1 VERLELVGVVVVCV
15 LVERVV
21 LVGLVMER
29 SVVARVVSPARRW
42 AGPAGRVRLVAGVS
56 MVASLVLCV
65 LGGWGDVAWWAPLL
79 LATVVAISEVA
90 VVHLQFGRQRWTFS
104 LTEGAL
110 GAAWV
115 ASTGAWSVASV
126 LAGVAIA
133 QSVRH
138 QPRLKLEFNVAQF
151 ALATAGGS
159 YVASVLGGGIPGA
172 IAGMAVFFAVNH
184 SLVGVAVS
192 LTSRRKLIPLLAS
205 SAPLSAVHTAGNSSI
220 GLLAA
225 FLATTAPLGL
235 LGLLVP
241 LALLWSSYDQQTRRT
256 AEARLFAE
264 LARGQEQATGRSTDV
279 SAQVVVTA
287 AARLFGGADVEMVV
301 LAADGPVRYA
311 GDESGVPERRRVDP
325 EAFDEPWVLRA
336 LGARGVATGNEDG
349 RPWCSAV
356 LGEPNAPLAVLL
368 ARRPRGS
375 AGFGRR
381 EIRLAQVLVGQAESW
396 LSVADLTA
404 RHQFASEQ
412 VAAAGEAAKNLGD
425 IGAATAPALQVLRE
439 SADRLARLAE
449 NAGGADDIVEEL
461 HLVERAV
468 ASLLGAIALAAEPD
482 LIGMTGG
489 TRATDAPVAT
499 RPATDWTT
507 TGVLR

>member
-1 VERLELVGVVVVCV
+1 MAVTKRRPMVGPPRRVRTVAAASFVLALVVCGLVG
-15 LVERVV
+15 
-21 LVGLVMER
+21 
-29 SVVARVVSPARRW
+29 
-42 AGPAGRVRLVAGVS
+42 
-56 MVASLVLCV
+56 
-65 LGGWGDVAWWAPLL
+65 WGSAPWWAPLL

-115 ASTGAWSVASV
+115 GATGSWSV
-126 LAGVAIA
+126 LAVVAGVGFA
-133 QSVRH
+133 QSLRR
-138 QPRLKLEFNVAQF
+138 QPRLKLEFNIAQF
-151 ALATAGGS
+151 ALATAAGS
-159 YVASVLGGGIPGA
+159 AVAGLLGGAIPGA
-172 IAGMAVFFAVNH
+172 IAGMAVFFVVNH
-184 SLVGVAVS
+184 TLVGVAVS
-192 LTSRRKLIPLLAS
+192 LTSRRRLLPLLAS

-264 LARGQEQATGRSTDV
+264 LARGQEKATGRSTDV
-279 SAQVVVTA
+279 SAQV
-287 AARLFGGADVEMVV
+287 GADVEMVL

-311 GDESGVPERRRVDP
+311 GDETGVSERRRVDP
-325 EAFDEPWVLRA
+325 DAFDEPWVLRG
-336 LGARGVATGNEDG
+336 LGARGVATGIENG

-356 LGEPNAPLAVLL
+356 LGEPSAPLAVLM
-368 ARRPRGS
+368 ARRPRGA

-396 LSVADLTA
+396 LSVADLSTKHE
-404 RHQFASEQ
+404 RASAKA
-412 VAAAGEAAKNLGD
+412 AAAGEAARNLGD
-425 IGAATAPALQVLRE
+425 VGAATAPALMVLRE

-449 NAGGADDIVEEL
+449 SSGGVDDIVEEL

-482 LIGMTGG
+482 LIGVSNG
-489 TRATDAPVAT
+489 TRMTDAPAAV

-507 TGVLR
+507 TGVLG

>member
-1 VERLELVGVVVVCV
+1 
-15 LVERVV
+15 
-21 LVGLVMER
+21 M
-29 SVVARVVSPARRW
+29 ARPVSRTRRGGSPAS
-42 AGPAGRVRLVAGVS
+42 RVRLVAFVS
-56 MVASLVLCV
+56 GLLACLLAGY
-65 LGGWGDVAWWAPLL
+65 GGWGEVAWWAPLVL
-79 LATVVAISEVA
+79 TLVVSVSEVA

-115 ASTGAWSVASV
+115 ASTGSWSVAAV
-126 LAGVAIA
+126 VVGVAVA
-133 QSVRH
+133 QTVRH

-151 ALATAGGS
+151 ALATAAGSVVAQLFGGRI
-159 YVASVLGGGIPGA
+159 VGA
-172 IAGMAVFFAVNH
+172 VAGMAVFFVVNH
-184 SLVGVAVS
+184 TLVGVAVS
-192 LTSRRKLIPLLAS
+192 LTSRRRLIPLLAS

-225 FLATTAPLGL
+225 FLAGTAPVGL

-241 LALLWSSYDQQTRRT
+241 LALLWSSYDQQTRRA

-287 AARLFGGADVEMVV
+287 AARLFGGADIEMVL

-311 GDESGVPERRRVDP
+311 GDETGVPERRRVDP
-325 EAFDEPWVLRA
+325 DAFDEPWVLRA
-336 LGARGVATGNEDG
+336 LGARGVATGTDEG

-356 LGEPNAPLAVLL
+356 LGEPNAPLAVII
-368 ARRPRGS
+368 ARRARGA

-381 EIRLAQVLVGQAESW
+381 EIRLAEVLVGQAESW
-396 LSVADLTA
+396 LSVADLST
-404 RHQFASEQ
+404 RNRNASQ
-412 VAAAGEAAKNLGD
+412 QAAETAKNLGD
-425 IGAATAPALQVLRE
+425 VGAATAPALLVLRE
-439 SADRLARLAE
+439 SADRLARLADSS
-449 NAGGADDIVEEL
+449 GGVDDIVEEL

-482 LIGMTGG
+482 LTGLTSG
-489 TRATDAPVAT
+489 SRVTDAPAPV